1 MYEQRMHWV
10 VATGACLLAASV
22 ASAQPPWAGGGAG
35 RGPDDRAQAD
45 RDVFHFLLEHRA
57 AITRSVDE
65 IDGGVETVTESADQA
80 VAAKIREHAH
90 AMEARLRDGR
100 PIHRR
105 DPLFAALFAHASGI
119 HMTIEDT
126 PGGVRVRETS
136 ADAYTVKLI
145 RAHAEVVSRF
155 LARGWEEVR
164 RNHEVPAP

>member
-1 MYEQRMHWV
+1 MHV
-10 VATGACLLAASV
+10 VAVTGACLLAVSV
-22 ASAQPPWAGGGAG
+22 ACAQSPWAGGGPG
-35 RGPDDRAQAD
+35 RGPNPGARAD

-57 AITRSVDE
+57 AITRSVAE

-80 VAAKIREHAH
+80 VAAKIREHVR

-119 HMTIEDT
+119 RMRIEDT
-126 PGGVRVRETS
+126 PRGVRVRETS
-136 ADAYTVKLI
+136 SDAYTAKLI

-155 LARGWEEVR
+155 LARGWDEVR
-164 RNHEVPAP
+164 RNHEVPPP